1 MLEIGQYFRI
11 SQNGIDDKK
20 SGTDG
25 VVQSKNT
32 RKNVNLSKTQN
43 SKKKK
48 KKKVK
53 TIFSR
58 NSYFGSYNLFSPLL
72 LPI

>member
-32 RKNVNLSKTQN
+32 IKNVNLSKTQN
-43 SKKKK
+43 SKKK

>member
-48 KKKVK
+48 KKKGENH
-53 TIFSR
+53 IFTQ
-58 NSYFGSYNLFSPLL
+58 FPLWFL
-72 LPI
+72 